1 MQAITVV
8 TGPDSAVLLITLT
21 IISSRVEDGGGGG
34 EDDGEVEAWQTINMN
49 INIILFLPAGCLA
62 KADLMKFCR
71 VRQSP
76 SVFDISPVWLVS
88 INGEVI
94 HSGEMH

>member
-49 INIILFLPAGCLA
+49 INIILFLPVGWPDEILQG
-62 KADLMKFCR
+62 L
-71 VRQSP
+71 
-76 SVFDISPVWLVS
+76 SV
-88 INGEVI
+88 
-94 HSGEMH
+94 